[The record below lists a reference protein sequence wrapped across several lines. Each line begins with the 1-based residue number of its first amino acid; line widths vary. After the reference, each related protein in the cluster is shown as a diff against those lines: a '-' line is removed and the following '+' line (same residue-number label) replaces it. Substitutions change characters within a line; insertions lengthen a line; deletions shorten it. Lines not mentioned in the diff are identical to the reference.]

1 MKFDN
6 GTVHVEITFGGVLKG
21 IVLGGVV
28 VFCANKIIDHYHEK
42 RKDAVRNVVR
52 EEIKKTYFKTMKE
65 CGYAE

>member
-28 VFCANKIIDHYHEK
+28 VFCANKIIDHYCEK
-42 RKDAVRNVVR
+42 REDKLREIVR
-52 EEIKKTYFKTMKE
+52 EELRKE
-65 CGYAE
+65 D